1 MTCINPSFKQP
12 LPKSITAAN
21 DQPQP
26 TSTVSNG
33 KDESKDGDDADADA
47 DADAEGTMICKALGE
62 KATCSTSLRY

>member
-47 DADAEGTMICKALGE
+47 DAEGTMTCKTLGE
-62 KATCSTSLRY
+62 KVACSTSLRY